1 MWHLLYPMRTFL
13 IVSGQGEEV
22 NIMAADWLTY
32 VSTKPVLIGVAI
44 HPNHFTHNLIKKY
57 KEFVISVPTINM
69 LKDVLIAGRRSG
81 PNKVKQMNITLVPSK
96 KVKTPSIKEAPANL
110 ECKVIDEKPYGNYT
124 FFVAEVVDY
133 TQKEEAFKNNKPNI
147 ESKFM
152 AHLAPGTNEFVIFKN
167 EVYKIDNKDI

>member
-32 VSTKPVLIGVAI
+32 LSTKPIIVGVSI
-44 HPNHFTHNLIKKY
+44 NPHRYTHDLIKKY
-57 KEFVISVPTINM
+57 KEFVISIPSIEI
-69 LKDVLIAGRRSG
+69 LKDVLIAGRKSG
-81 PNKVKQMNITLVPSK
+81 PDKLKHMSITLLPSK
-96 KVKTPSIKEAPANL
+96 RIQTPSIKEALANL
-110 ECKVIDEKPYGNYT
+110 ECKVIDERNYGNYT

-147 ESKFM
+147 EFKFM
-152 AHLAPGTNEFVIFKN
+152 AHLAPGTNDFVTFGREI
-167 EVYKIDNKDI
+167 YRWDTKDL